1 MPWFWRPSRLDPD
14 RPLQIPERDLD
25 RLLASIGVMER
36 LVWKQAWLDRGIVQV
51 GQELWAPGTSADWLW
66 CLALP
71 LLTLAEQ
78 RRGTSRSLIGLSAL
92 PGCGKTTLGAWLEV
106 AAEAIGLSF
115 QVVSIDDFYLPSPAL
130 DQSMA
135 GNPWGVPRAIPGSHE
150 LQLMATALDAWKSG
164 QSVQFPCFDKA
175 LRDGRGDRS
184 GWRNCDASVL
194 LLEGWFVGCEPLA
207 EAHALDSG
215 ADHLEPS
222 LQDGEL
228 RYRSAV
234 QSALEAYQPIWS
246 MLDHLWQI
254 KAPNLNAPSLW
265 KRQQNESQQRLRGSG
280 LPDDELRSFIRMVS
294 SAIPSLSFELP
305 RADVVFTADAQRNLS
320 GLSLRT

>member
-1 MPWFWRPSRLDPD
+1 MDPD

-25 RLLASIGVMER
+25 RLLASIGVLDR
-36 LVWKQAWLDRGIVQV
+36 LNWKQRWLERGIADV

-71 LLTLAEQ
+71 LLTLAEN
-78 RRGTSRSLIGLSAL
+78 RTDGHRSLIGLSAL

-106 AAEAIGLSF
+106 ASAAIGLSF
-115 QVVSIDDFYLPSPAL
+115 QVVSIDDFYLSSPAL

-135 GNPWGVPRAIPGSHE
+135 GNPWGVPRALPGSHE
-150 LQLMATALDAWKSG
+150 LQLMATALEAWKSG

-175 LRDGRGDRS
+175 LRQGRGDRS
-184 GWRNCDASVL
+184 GWRTCDASVL

-207 EAHALDSG
+207 AAQPLDSG
-215 ADHLEPS
+215 ADHLEPP

-228 RYRSAV
+228 SYRSSV
-234 QSALEAYQPIWS
+234 QSALRAYQPIWS
-246 MLDHLWQI
+246 LLDHLWQI

-265 KRQQNESQQRLRGSG
+265 KHQQNESQQRLRGSS
-280 LPDDELRSFIRMVS
+280 LPDDALRDFIRMVS
-294 SAIPSLSFELP
+294 SAIPSLSFEL
-305 RADVVFTADAQRNLS
+305 AAASVVFTADAKRNLR
-320 GLSLRT
+320 GLRLRS